1 MTSVRRKEGF
11 TLVELLVV
19 IAIIAM
25 LVLLLLPAVQAAREA
40 ARRNNCSNQV
50 RQLILAILN
59 KESATQ
65 RFPLALNGNPG
76 ANWSTGP
83 AQKISAS
90 EPTIGQED
98 DGYSFLVPILAYM
111 EETALSD
118 SLTAAS
124 MQYQEPVNSRLL
136 VEPAGSK
143 NYILERPVELV
154 ICPSFPGENLDQG
167 RYRPLRS
174 VQVSNYLALVAGCA
188 KRSRGDFEDLGTT
201 TGGMIVTKR
210 ASPKGLKMG
219 DCKDGTSK
227 TTCITESRSEKE
239 SAWYSGGSISTVAFP
254 PDLVSCRDILRNKT
268 EDGYPQPA
276 ADNPIGLNFGRSINA
291 PRDSEDVQFWE
302 SRSKDWGPS
311 SAHAGDVVMH
321 GFVDG
326 HVKPLNAGV
335 GGKVYFRL
343 VTRAGGE
350 PNDGAL

>member
-1 MTSVRRKEGF
+1 MTSVRRKKGF

-65 RFPLALNGNPG
+65 RFPLALSGNAGPD
-76 ANWSTGP
+76 WDGP
-83 AQKISAS
+83 AQLINNSA
-90 EPTIGQED
+90 PTAGDEE

-124 MQYQEPVNSRLL
+124 QQFKLPVNSREI
-136 VEPAGSK
+136 VEPAGST

-154 ICPSFPGENLDQG
+154 ICPSYPGENIDQG

-174 VQVSNYLALVAGCA
+174 MQVSNYVALVSGCA
-188 KRSRGDFEDLGTT
+188 RRSRGDLEDLGTT

-210 ASPKGLKMG
+210 ASPKGLRMG

-227 TTCITESRSEKE
+227 TTAVCESRSEE
-239 SAWYSGGSISTVAFP
+239 RAAWYSGVSTSTTGFP
-254 PDLVSCRDILRNKT
+254 PDLVSCRDIERNDNN
-268 EDGYPQPA
+268 DGYPEPPA
-276 ADNPIGLNFGRSINA
+276 DSPIGLNFGRQNSA
-291 PRDSEDVQFWE
+291 PNDSQDVQFWE
-302 SRSKDWGPS
+302 SRDKDFGPS

-326 HVKPLNAGV
+326 HVKPLNAGI

-343 VTRAGGE
+343 ITRAGGE
-350 PNDGAL
+350 PNDGALN